1 MIDVNIEKERP
12 IYLILV
18 DFLIQIFIFSKFQ
31 TFFLHYLERY
41 NLHILALHSIDDAYI
56 PISGPNIT
64 KKGNPKGG
72 IIG

>member
-1 MIDVNIEKERP
+1 MNIEKERP

-18 DFLIQIFIFSKFQ
+18 DLLIQIFILSKFQ

-41 NLHILALHSIDDAYI
+41 ILHILALQNVNDAYI
-56 PISGPNIT
+56 PISGPNAT

>member
-1 MIDVNIEKERP
+1 MNIEKEPP
-12 IYLILV
+12 ISLILV

-31 TFFLHYLERY
+31 TFFLHYLERHSLY
-41 NLHILALHSIDDAYI
+41 ILALQNVNDAYI